1 VATQPS
7 RTSDDVVL
15 QRPEDLRVTIAVQHS
30 ASCSAGAASA
40 FLLRRIAYRAGSYAP
55 GIQEQLFFE
64 LQASRPGQSIDTVAE
79 WFKGRVSALQEIG
92 YRFSARR
99 VAERTPGILA
109 WVREGAGY
117 RGAIVPASYR
127 RLHPQVPP
135 MEAESIGPYAVGIG
149 IDRVDGASKDDLVLV
164 DPWPGVGK
172 PDRVAIPAT
181 LEAAHREGNYHAVI
195 FYWAGWS

>member
-7 RTSDDVVL
+7 RTNDDAVL
-15 QRPEDLRVTIAVQHS
+15 QRPEDVRVAIGVRHS
-30 ASCSAGAASA
+30 GSQAAGAASA
-40 FLLRRIAYRAGSYAP
+40 YLLRRIAYRAGSYAP

-64 LQASRPGQSIDTVAE
+64 LEGSRAGQSIDTVAE
-79 WFKGRVSALQEIG
+79 WFKGRVSSLQEIG

-117 RGAIVPASYR
+117 RGAIVPATYR
-127 RLHPQVPP
+127 RLHPT
-135 MEAESIGPYAVGIG
+135 IGPNDDVNPYAVGIG
-149 IDRVDGASKDDLVLV
+149 VDRIDGAAKDDLVLV
-164 DPWPGVGK
+164 DPWPGAGNR
-172 PDRVAIPAT
+172 DRVAIPPA

>member
-7 RTSDDVVL
+7 RTNDDVVL
-15 QRPEDLRVTIAVQHS
+15 QRPEDARVTIAVRHS
-30 ASCSAGAASA
+30 GGHAAGAASA
-40 FLLRRIAYRAGSYAP
+40 YLLRRIAYRAGSYAP

-64 LQASRPGQSIDTVAE
+64 LEASRAGMSLDTVAE
-79 WFKGRVSALQEIG
+79 WFKGRVSSLQEIG

-117 RGAIVPASYR
+117 RGAIVPAAYR
-127 RLHPQVPP
+127 RLHPTV
-135 MEAESIGPYAVGIG
+135 GPNDDITGYAVGIG
-149 IDRVDGASKDDLVLV
+149 VDRVDGAAKDDLVLI
-164 DPWPGVGK
+164 DPWPGVGNR
-172 PDRVAIPAT
+172 DRVAIPPA

>member
-1 VATQPS
+1 
-7 RTSDDVVL
+7 
-15 QRPEDLRVTIAVQHS
+15 VQHS
-30 ASCSAGAASA
+30 GSCSAGAASA
-40 FLLRRIAYRAGSYAP
+40 YLLRRIAYRAGAYAP

-64 LQASRPGQSIDTVAE
+64 LQGGRIGQSIDTVAE
-79 WFKGRVSALQEIG
+79 WFKGRVSSLQEIG

-117 RGAIVPASYR
+117 RGAIVPAAYR
-127 RLHPQVPP
+127 RLHP
-135 MEAESIGPYAVGIG
+135 AIGPNDDVVPYAVGIG
-149 IDRVDGASKDDLVLV
+149 VDRIEGSAKDDLVLV

-172 PDRVAIPAT
+172 PDRVAIPPT

>member
-1 VATQPS
+1 MATQPS

-15 QRPEDLRVTIAVQHS
+15 QRPEDLRVAISVQHS
-30 ASCSAGAASA
+30 SSSAAGAASA
-40 FLLRRIAYRAGSYAP
+40 FLLRRIAYRAGAYAP
-55 GIQEQLFFE
+55 GIQEHLFFE
-64 LQASRPGQSIDTVAE
+64 LAGGRNGQSIDTVAE
-79 WFKGRVSALQEIG
+79 WFKGRVSDLQEIG

-127 RLHPQVPP
+127 RLHPTYPA
-135 MEAESIGPYAVGIG
+135 AESDISPYAVGIG
-149 IDRVDGASKDDLVLV
+149 IDRLDGAAKDDLVLV
-164 DPWPGVGK
+164 DPWPGVGNR
-172 PDRVAIPAT
+172 DRIAIPPA
-181 LEAAHREGNYHAVI
+181 LEAAHREGSYHAVI